1 MRHTEFWERMDHH
14 LGASYSRTWAS
25 TVVMGALDGRTAEQ
39 ALADGWS
46 TKEVWRA
53 VWEMLD
59 LPASER

>member
-1 MRHTEFWERMDHH
+1 MDHH

-25 TVVMGALDGRTAEQ
+25 TVVMGELGGRTAEQ

-53 VWEMLD
+53 VWAVLE
-59 LPASER
+59 LPDSER

>member
-1 MRHTEFWERMDHH
+1 MDHH